1 MGGKGNSVEIWPLRK
16 PVKTEEFL
24 ERNLKVPKK
33 KIKEIPGVV
42 WIEMEPVSL
51 SSDDQLE
58 RVWEIFKAFEE
69 HRKEKGLILLAR
81 KDDNWLGEK
90 EVEFFVARPVGID
103 EDFLKKKKLL
113 LIPDKEVL
121 KSLKNK

>member
-1 MGGKGNSVEIWPLRK
+1 MGGRGNSVEIWPLRK
-16 PVKTEEFL
+16 PVKKEEFL

-69 HRKEKGLILLAR
+69 YRKEKGLILLAR

-103 EDFLKKKKLL
+103 EDFLKKKKLF
-113 LIPDKEVL
+113 LIPDEKILKVL
-121 KSLKNK
+121 KNL